1 MTGFAPAY
9 PSRRLPADPALR
21 MRDQRLEALKAV
33 AGKLAHDFNNFLV
46 PQFGYV
52 TLLKEEFPSNSG
64 GAQYLEAMDTATRRT
79 ESYIESILV
88 GMRPERQ
95 FSPQEFALD
104 VLVNAAL
111 DQWSAD
117 AAPGRVVEVVR
128 AIEPAMVFGDE
139 KLWKSAVTQ
148 LLANA
153 RYALATGGKLE
164 VELRRQMI
172 SGEEIER
179 LGLGTDN
186 LFSLIVR
193 DNGFGM
199 APQVAERAFEPFFT
213 TRTQIKAA
221 GLGLTIVHSVA
232 QIHGGQVELRTQ
244 EEQGTTFTVWIPAR
258 PVDTRGSLSGRTPQ
272 KRELSNRKKVLLIE
286 DDPLM
291 KEVLRDWLG
300 RMDLEVHVAGDAD
313 EADKIFGRKGGE
325 LALVI
330 SESDFKG
337 STGEEVYGRLGEM
350 NRGVPWILL
359 AGRRKPTLP
368 IGPED
373 GSTGPLVMQKP
384 VTLRALAEVVRRHA
398 GRPKDLQ

>member
-1 MTGFAPAY
+1 MTGFAQATN
-9 PSRRLPADPALR
+9 SRRLPADPALR
-21 MRDQRLEALKAV
+21 ARDQRLEALKAV

-52 TLLKEEFPSNSG
+52 TLLKEELPSNSG
-64 GAQYLEAMDTATRRT
+64 SAQYLDAMDTATRRT
-79 ESYIESILV
+79 ESYIDSILV

-95 FSPQEFALD
+95 FSPEEFAFDSL
-104 VLVNAAL
+104 LNAAL

-117 AAPGRVVEVVR
+117 AAPGRVVEVMR

-139 KLWKSAVTQ
+139 KLWRSAVTQ

-153 RYALATGGKLE
+153 RFALATGGKLE
-164 VELRRQMI
+164 VELRRQTI
-172 SGEEIER
+172 SGDEIAR

-186 LFSLIVR
+186 LYCLTIR

-199 APQVAERAFEPFFT
+199 APNVAERAFEPFFT

-221 GLGLTIVHSVA
+221 GLGLTIVHSVT
-232 QIHGGQVELRTQ
+232 QIHGGQVELHSK
-244 EEQGTTFTVWIPAR
+244 EEQGTTVTVWIPASAVMAQR
-258 PVDTRGSLSGRTPQ
+258 FAYDRGPQ
-272 KRELSNRKKVLLIE
+272 KRDSANRKKVLLIE

-313 EADKIFGRKGGE
+313 EADRIFERKRGE
-325 LALVI
+325 FALVI

-350 NRGVPWILL
+350 NRGVPWIFL
-359 AGRRKPTLP
+359 AGRRRPTIP
-368 IGPED
+368 VGAED
-373 GSTGPLVMQKP
+373 GSAGPLVMQKP

-398 GRPKDLQ
+398 GR